1 MSRELANKIL
11 DRICDGAI
19 YPLDIV
25 NQALQATGDLEIPI
39 Y

>member
-11 DRICDGAI
+11 DRIRDGAI
-19 YPLDIV
+19 YPPHVV
-25 NQALQATGDLEIPI
+25 NQALEATGDLEIPI